1 MLIAIENRTM
11 KRPGGRVPLP
21 RGMRCA
27 FGVHALAGWLASDTL
42 KGGHQTQ
49 RVASVGL
56 FFVAALVLTVCT
68 ANYYRRSADKQV
80 YRIIREKQEHALGHA
95 TTNFTVDTPFSKRDP
110 DAVRAEEI
118 IGERMM
124 PGTLMLT
131 VQDALQTAVSS
142 NRTYQANKETLY
154 LRALTLTGDRHEFAP
169 IPFAGATAQL
179 ERNTDRRQ
187 SASVKSQVGVGQL
200 LQTGTKL
207 SVSLAN
213 DILHYYTGGGQGVA
227 TTTLAVDLVQPLLR
241 DSRTSALVEA
251 LTQGERD
258 VIYETRTFSRFQT
271 TFAVDI
277 VVNYFRLLQ
286 QKDSIRSQYTN
297 YRNQS
302 RSRERAEAWGKD
314 RMSPKEVDQARQS
327 ELAAKNSYLNAIESY
342 RDALDNFKIALGLP
356 LGTKIQV
363 DDQAIA
369 ELTSQGVPPLT
380 YSETAGYGL
389 AVTNRLDLLNVIDQF
404 EDAKRKIHVAARDLK
419 ADLNIFAHGEL
430 GSKDYTR
437 FNFNDYHAY
446 AGVTLNLPL
455 DRLQQRNIYRT
466 SIINFEVSLRSLA
479 IKLDGVYNEVRQSL
493 RGLEL
498 ARQSY
503 DIQKTSVT
511 LAEKRVEGA
520 DLLVQAGRAE
530 IRDLLDAQRDLL
542 NARLALTAAL
552 VDYLSQRLG
561 LLLDLGILNVD
572 EEKFWSKTQVLPP
585 APRGQEAPPP
595 GTEEVTTPEQLFGKS
610 K

>member
-1 MLIAIENRTM
+1 MC
-11 KRPGGRVPLP
+11 
-21 RGMRCA
+21 CA
-27 FGVHALAGWLASDTL
+27 
-42 KGGHQTQ
+42 
-49 RVASVGL
+49 
-56 FFVAALVLTVCT
+56 AAVVLTGCT
-68 ANYYRRSADKQV
+68 ANHYRRSADKEV
-80 YRIIREKQEHALGHA
+80 YRIIGEKQEHTLGHA
-95 TTNFTVDTPFSKRDP
+95 TTNFTVDTSLSKRDP
-110 DAVRAEEI
+110 DAIRAEEI
-118 IGERMM
+118 IGERVT
-124 PGTLMLT
+124 PGALMLT
-131 VQDALQTAVSS
+131 VQDALDIAVSS

-154 LRALTLTGDRHEFAP
+154 LKALTLTGARHEFAP
-169 IPFAGATAQL
+169 IPFAGGTAQL
-179 ERNTDRRQ
+179 DRNTDRSQ
-187 SASVKSQVGVGQL
+187 SASVKSQIGVGQL

-213 DILHYYTGGGQGVA
+213 DILHYYTGGGQGLA

-251 LTQGERD
+251 LTQSERD
-258 VIYETRTFSRFQT
+258 VIYEVRTFSRYQT

-342 RDALDNFKIALGLP
+342 RDALDNFKTVLGLP

-363 DDQAIA
+363 DDEAIA

-430 GSKDYTR
+430 GSKGATDYTR

-455 DRLQQRNIYRT
+455 DRLLQRNIYRA
-466 SIINFEVSLRSLA
+466 SFINFEVSLRTLA

-511 LAEKRVEGA
+511 LAEKRVEGT

-561 LLLDLGILNVD
+561 LLRDLGILNVD

-585 APRGQEAPPP
+585 APKGLEAPPP